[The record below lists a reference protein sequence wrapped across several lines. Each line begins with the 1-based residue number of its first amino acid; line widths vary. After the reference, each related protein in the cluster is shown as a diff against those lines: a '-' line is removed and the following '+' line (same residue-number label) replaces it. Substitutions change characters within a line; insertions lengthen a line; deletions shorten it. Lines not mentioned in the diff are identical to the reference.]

1 MLTYVAKRLGQ
12 SIFVM
17 IAVAFLAFA
26 LFRFAGDPVMQMT
39 GVETS
44 VQEREALREQLG
56 LTDPFP
62 LQFLRFVADLLRGDF
77 GFSFRTRQPVGEM
90 ILDGLPATFELGLVA
105 LAVSLVVGI
114 PAGVY
119 TALHPRSVAGQ
130 GLLLVTLIGISVPTF
145 VTGILLIFVFGVQ
158 LGWFPTFGRG
168 QTVQIGWW
176 SSNLLTPSGLRSIV
190 LPAISLGT
198 YQMTLTMR
206 LVRAQM
212 MEVMRTDHVRFAIA
226 RGLPFR
232 TVHLRHALPN
242 TLIPVIT
249 VVGLQFGGMIA
260 FSIVTESVF
269 QWPGLGLLFLRSIRF
284 VDIPVMSV
292 YLVLI
297 GLLFVLINLTV
308 DLLYA
313 AIDPRIRIRGS
324 A

>member
-1 MLTYVAKRLGQ
+1 MLIYILRRLGQ
-12 SIFVM
+12 SVFVM
-17 IAVAFLAFA
+17 AAVAFLAFA

-44 VQEREALREQLG
+44 PEEREALREELG
-56 LTDPFP
+56 LTDPFFV
-62 LQFLRFVADLLRGDF
+62 QFLRFTGNLLRGEF
-77 GFSFRTRQPVGEM
+77 GFSFRTREPVGEM
-90 ILDGLPATFELGLVA
+90 ILAGLPATFELGLVA
-105 LAVSLVVGI
+105 LVVSLAIGI

-119 TALHPRSVAGQ
+119 TALYPGSVASQ
-130 GLLLVTLIGISVPTF
+130 GLLLATLVGVSVPTF

-158 LGWFPTFGRG
+158 LGWLPTFGRG
-168 QTVQIGWW
+168 ETVEIAWW
-176 SSNLLTPSGLRSIV
+176 TSNLLAPAGLRSIV
-190 LPAISLGT
+190 LPAISLGI

-212 MEVMRTDHVRFAIA
+212 MEVMRTDHIRFAIA

-232 TVHLRHALPN
+232 RVHLRHALPN

-249 VVGLQFGGMIA
+249 IVGLQFGGVIA

-284 VDIPVMSV
+284 VDIPVMGV
-292 YLVLI
+292 YLVFI

-313 AIDPRIRIRGS
+313 VIDPRIRVRGR